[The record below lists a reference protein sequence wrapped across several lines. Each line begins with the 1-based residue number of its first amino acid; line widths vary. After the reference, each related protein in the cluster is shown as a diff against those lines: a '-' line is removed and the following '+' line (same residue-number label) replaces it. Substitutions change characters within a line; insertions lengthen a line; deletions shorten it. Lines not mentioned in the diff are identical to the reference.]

1 MGQGWPRLQGPFA
14 SVFCVQQART
24 SVAWGKDRVA
34 GVQVNVVG
42 ALEQGWNCHLYQNT
56 PALRKDLRKR
66 KILRNFQGPFD
77 APRAPPSG
85 LR

>member
-1 MGQGWPRLQGPFA
+1 MQGLRKPE
-14 SVFCVQQART
+14 ARCYEA
-24 SVAWGKDRVA
+24 VAAQLGVDPEFITLIDDR
-34 GVQVNVVG
+34 QVNVVG